1 LPPEANLGNS
11 NRKITFIFIGLIF
24 SSSILFFAA
33 LQNVRGEIAQPV
45 SLADVPY
52 AQSTTCV
59 TCHPGRYETWHN
71 TFHRTMTQRPSPTTI
86 VGDFDHASYTYNGIT
101 SRFTEE
107 DGRFFIETLAFDQ
120 IEKYEVVMSIGSRRF
135 QQYVTR
141 IGDRH
146 FRLPLAWHIE
156 EGRWIHLNG
165 GFLDPD
171 GTEFTHH
178 TAIWDAN
185 CIFCHNVKAQ
195 PGYDFELQTFDADVA
210 ELGIACE
217 ACHGPASEHIGRN
230 HNPLRRY
237 LLYLDIHPETAWGDD
252 PTLISPN
259 ELEPLRQVQ
268 LCGHCHGQRVPNPR
282 ERIEQL
288 MTEGDPFTAGEN
300 LTNYTQPIFIDT
312 ELGEIDIAKRF
323 WADGTPRLTA
333 YEYQG
338 YLLSQEHHE
347 SDLTCTSC
355 HNMHGGDPAG
365 MIDPV
370 MRTNEGC
377 LQCHQEIEAD
387 VAAHTKHTADGP
399 GSDCYACHMPDITY
413 GLLNIHPTHHIE
425 NPEPAKAWRYEM
437 PEACTLCH
445 TNQTAVWAAEAQ
457 ANLFDTPL
465 PDGIPTDL
473 AFDTAESIRAL
484 FMGDAV
490 QRAVAIHALSG
501 ERYYRQEPQ
510 ARLWVVPFLL
520 LALEDNYPAV
530 RYFAWRGLR
539 EVTERAEMTLPV
551 TDFDYLAEAEVR
563 AAHILA
569 LWDWWATLDK
579 TGWPFPGTAVPLTPD
594 FMPQTDIIES
604 LLARRSDEQ
613 INIGE

>member
-1 LPPEANLGNS
+1 MATF
-11 NRKITFIFIGLIF
+11 NRRFWFMITGL
-24 SSSILFFAA
+24 LLTGGLVFFVA
-33 LQNVRGEIAQPV
+33 LQTVRSEIARSR

-59 TCHPGRYETWHN
+59 TCHPGRYETWHD

-86 VGDFDHASYTYNGIT
+86 LGDFDNASASYKGIT
-101 SRFTEE
+101 SRFTYE
-107 DGRFFIETLAFDQ
+107 DGRYYIETLAFEQ
-120 IEKYEVVMSIGSRRF
+120 PEKYEVVMAIGSRRF
-135 QQYVTR
+135 QQYVTQ

-171 GTEFTHH
+171 DTEFTRH
-178 TAIWDAN
+178 TALWDAN

-195 PGYDFELQTFDADVA
+195 PGYDFQLQTFDAQVA

-217 ACHGPASEHIGRN
+217 ACHGPASEHIARN

-237 LLYLDIHPETAWGDD
+237 LLYLGDRD
-252 PTLISPN
+252 PSLFSPN
-259 ELEPLRQVQ
+259 ELPPLRQVQ
-268 LCGHCHGQRVPNPR
+268 LCGHCHGQRTPNPR
-282 ERIEQL
+282 DRIEQF
-288 MTEGDPFTAGEN
+288 MAEGDPFTAGDD
-300 LTNYTQPIFIDT
+300 LGVYTEPIFINT
-312 ELGEIDIAKRF
+312 TLGNIDIARRF
-323 WADGTPRLTA
+323 WTDGTPRLTA

-338 YLLSQEHHE
+338 YLLSQEHDKT
-347 SDLTCTSC
+347 DLTCTSC
-355 HNMHGGDPAG
+355 HNAHGGDPAG
-365 MIDPV
+365 MIDPL

-377 LQCHQEIEAD
+377 LQCHEDMRAD
-387 VAAHTKHTADGP
+387 VTAHTKHAVDST
-399 GSDCYACHMPDITY
+399 GSACYACHMPDITY

-425 NPEPAKAWRYEM
+425 NPEPAKAWRYDM

-457 ANLFDTPL
+457 TALFDTPL
-465 PDGIPTDL
+465 PGDLPTDP
-473 AFDTAESIRAL
+473 AYETAESIRAL
-484 FMGDAV
+484 LMGDAV
-490 QRAVAIHALSG
+490 QRAVAIHALTG
-501 ERYYRQEPQ
+501 ERSYRQEPQ
-510 ARLWVVPFLL
+510 GRLWVTPFLL

-539 EVTERAEMTLPV
+539 GLAAQANLVLPV
-551 TDFDYLAEAEVR
+551 TDFDYLAEPQTRSAG
-563 AAHILA
+563 ILL
-569 LWDWWATLDK
+569 LWDWWAALDK
-579 TGWPFPGTAVPLTPD
+579 TGMPFPGTAVPLTSA
-594 FMPQTDIIES
+594 FMPQTDVIDA

>member
-1 LPPEANLGNS
+1 MPLFNKLFWLTIIGLLLS
-11 NRKITFIFIGLIF
+11 GGLIF
-24 SSSILFFAA
+24 FIAW
-33 LQNVRGEIAQPV
+33 QNVRAEIARPV
-45 SLADVPY
+45 ALAAVPY
-52 AQSTTCV
+52 AQSTTCI

-71 TFHRTMTQRPSPTTI
+71 TFHRTMTQQASAAAV
-86 VGDFDHASYTYNGIT
+86 VGDFNNASYTYDGIT
-101 SRFTEE
+101 STFTNK
-107 DGRFFIETLAFDQ
+107 DGRYFMQTLAFDQ
-120 IEKYEVVMSIGSRRF
+120 IETYEIAMTIGSRRF
-135 QQYVTR
+135 QQYVTQ

-171 GTEFTHH
+171 DTAFTQH
-178 TAIWDAN
+178 TAIWDAT

-195 PGYDFELQTFDADVA
+195 PGYDFQLQTFDAAVA

-217 ACHGPASEHIGRN
+217 ACHGPASTHIRRN

-237 LLYLDIHPETAWGDD
+237 LLYLAEERD
-252 PTLISPN
+252 PSLLSPN
-259 ELEPLRQVQ
+259 ELTPLRQVQ

-282 ERIEQL
+282 ERIEQF
-288 MTEGDPFTAGEN
+288 MREGDPFTAGEN
-300 LTNYTQPIFIDT
+300 LSVYTQPIFMHTVLD
-312 ELGEIDIAKRF
+312 EVEIARRF

-338 YLLSQEHHE
+338 YLLSTEHHD

-365 MIDPV
+365 MIDPL
-370 MRTNEGC
+370 MRGNDGC
-377 LQCHQEIEAD
+377 LQCHAEIAMD
-387 VAAHTKHTADGP
+387 VSAHTRHSAAGP
-399 GSDCYACHMPDITY
+399 GSDCYACHMPDIVY

-425 NPEPAKAWRYEM
+425 NPEPAKAWRFEM

-445 TNQTAVWAAEAQ
+445 SNQTAVWAAAAQ
-457 ANLFDTPL
+457 SSLFNTPWPDDL
-465 PDGIPTDL
+465 PPDP
-473 AFDTAESIRAL
+473 AFETAEVIRTL

-490 QRAVAIHALSG
+490 QRAVAIHALAG
-501 ERYYRQEPQ
+501 ERYYRQEPA

-539 EVTERAEMTLPV
+539 DVAGRAELALPLP
-551 TDFDYLAEAEVR
+551 DFDYLAAPPTR
-563 AAHILA
+563 AAAIFT
-569 LWDWWATLDK
+569 LWGWWAELDK
-579 TGWPFPGTAVPLTPD
+579 TAIPFPGTAVPLTPA
-594 FMPQTDIIES
+594 FMPQMAVIES
-604 LLARRSDEQ
+604 LLAQRSDEEV
-613 INIGE
+613 NIGE